1 MRRHSLDPESIRKHI
16 ISVFSTSSRKR
27 QSLTNTNNN
36 HQQQQQ
42 HNGLLD
48 LARRARRFSVPEEE
62 TYLQIAE
69 NNAPELH
76 TIPEVSHCIGEYRC
90 FLHALLAC

>member
-27 QSLTNTNNN
+27 QSLTSSNNN
-36 HQQQQQ
+36 HR
-42 HNGLLD
+42 HHHHHH
-48 LARRARRFSVPEEE
+48 ARHARRFSVPEEE

-69 NNAPELH
+69 NNSAELH
-76 TIPEVSHCIGEYRC
+76 TIPEVSHCIGKYRC